1 MNDEKPWYEKL
12 GIWIGIIASVFTIL
26 GITIF
31 SDKSLIKDNKDANDV
46 SKEFTP
52 MPTSGVELTPEP
64 ILTNTPKPT
73 ITSTPKP
80 TLTNTPK
87 PILTNTPKPTITQT
101 PVPTLDSEETN
112 NSVSLGT
119 PFVVSNPKQS
129 AVINA
134 NLSRWDE
141 EKDRDIIGNT
151 YDSAMKLSVSNFI
164 NAIGG
169 GSSHIIADVHIP
181 LGGKVQETWI
191 VSFVVAKDMVGNG
204 SSADVTILSEDE
216 PIFETFTIDSVTT
229 DELIYEI
236 NLTDIRDLVI
246 SFDCNSVDSGF
257 CVGIILESKVKNDS
271 E

>member
-12 GIWIGIIASVFTIL
+12 SIWIGIIASVFGIL

-31 SDKSLIKDNKDANDV
+31 SDKSLIKDDKDVNDV
-46 SKEFTP
+46 FEEFTP
-52 MPTSGVELTPEP
+52 MPTKTIKPMPTDVVESTPEP
-64 ILTNTPKPT
+64 TLTNTPKPT
-73 ITSTPKP
+73 ITP
-80 TLTNTPK
+80 
-87 PILTNTPKPTITQT
+87 T
-101 PVPTLDSEETN
+101 PVQTLDSGETN

-129 AVINA
+129 TVTNV

-141 EKDRDIIGNT
+141 ENDRDIIGNT
-151 YDSAMKLSVSNFI
+151 YASAMKLSVSNFI

-204 SSADVTILSEDE
+204 SSADVTILSEEE

-236 NLTDIRDLVI
+236 DLTDIRDLII

-257 CVGIILESKVKNDS
+257 CVGIILETK
-271 E
+271 